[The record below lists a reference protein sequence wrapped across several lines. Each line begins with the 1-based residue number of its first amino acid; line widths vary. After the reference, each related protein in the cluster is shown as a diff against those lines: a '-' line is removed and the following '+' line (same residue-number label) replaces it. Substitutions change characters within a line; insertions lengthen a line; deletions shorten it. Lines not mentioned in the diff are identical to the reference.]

1 MALMPYPIHGFRDHV
16 DESDY
21 IIHGLDTFSYPSLI
35 DHVGESDLYYSWP
48 CFLILSMAFV
58 TISVKVTT
66 LSMAFL

>member
-1 MALMPYPIHGFRDHV
+1 
-16 DESDY
+16 
-21 IIHGLDTFSYPSLI
+21 LI